1 MDTAALRRGPAASF
15 AAMPNPLL
23 AALALAA
30 TSLAGCQPTPSSTP
44 ASAPTAEAAPAP
56 AAPTEAAARAAV
68 ARHIRALPNAARYVP
83 DSARVNDNDAS
94 WQVLVPRTDW
104 AGRLPNRARFEVNKQ
119 TGQVS
124 SAPVK

>member
-1 MDTAALRRGPAASF
+1 MTNSLF
-15 AAMPNPLL
+15 PLL
-23 AALALAA
+23 ALMLGG
-30 TSLAGCQPTPSSTP
+30 LAGCQ
-44 ASAPTAEAAPAP
+44 SAPPATTPPPAADAAPATTP
-56 AAPTEAAARAAV
+56 AAGPAVATEAAARAAV
-68 ARHIRALPNAARYVP
+68 ARHIQALPNAALFVP

-104 AGRLPNRARFEVNKQ
+104 AGRMPNRARFEVDKQ